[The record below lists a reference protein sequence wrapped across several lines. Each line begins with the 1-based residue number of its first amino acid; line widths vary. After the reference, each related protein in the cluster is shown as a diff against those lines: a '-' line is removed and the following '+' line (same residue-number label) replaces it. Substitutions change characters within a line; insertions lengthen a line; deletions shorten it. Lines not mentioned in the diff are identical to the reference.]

1 MPYRIAV
8 LVCLLVSL
16 SSANA
21 ETPAGSAGKMN
32 ADRDSPA
39 NAQSF
44 NSAVQRALAAM
55 KKGDYAAVLREMMPF
70 AERGNAD
77 GQTIVGSLY
86 DRGNG
91 VPQSYTQAVMWNR
104 RAAEQ
109 GNDAGQY
116 YLGVMYGLGRGGL
129 REDRVTSHM
138 WLSLAAAQGNGDA
151 AKARDKIADFMT
163 PAQLAEA
170 KKRVSAWKPVKAPR

>member
-1 MPYRIAV
+1 MLFRGAL

-16 SSANA
+16 PPVHAQA
-21 ETPAGSAGKMN
+21 PAGGTGKMN
-32 ADRDSPA
+32 AERDSPA
-39 NAQSF
+39 SAQSI
-44 NSAVQRALAAM
+44 NSAFQRAVAA
-55 KKGDYAAVLREMMPF
+55 KQKGDYATVLREMMPF

-77 GQTIVGSLY
+77 AQTIVGSLY

-91 VPQSYTQAVMWNR
+91 VPQSYTEAVTWNR

-138 WLSLAAAQGNGDA
+138 WLSLAAAQGNSDA

-163 PAQLAEA
+163 PAQLGEA
-170 KKRVSAWKPVKAPR
+170 KKRASEWKPEKR